1 VRWCFQCGIEYADG
15 VADCVECGVQLVD
28 EAPVDAGEVGHDDE
42 EQLAYELHE
51 WAGESRR
58 LLDQE
63 LTGRGIAHAWQG
75 AALVVRA
82 ADEVAVDEVVEVIDG
97 SGGPVLDPAADK
109 VAYEVGDWAADEQ
122 TAFAELLGRLGIAH
136 EFDELGDLV
145 VLATDEDTVEEALD
159 AFQGGADERPEFG
172 GLDANLVLTD
182 LFVACD
188 RLRRDPRDN
197 RAVENLV
204 DGAPLVAGHRPPFGF
219 DPQVWNSIGERVA
232 ELADLLA
239 AGDTDHDELR
249 ERATQLAEGLRRLT

>member
-1 VRWCFQCGIEYADG
+1 MRWCFQCGIEYADG

-28 EAPVDAGEVGHDDE
+28 EAPVAAGEVGHDDE